1 MIESLDHI
9 AIAVPDIDEAIATW
23 STLTGAELLH
33 REFVES
39 QNTHVAFLGL
49 GGFRLELIAPGG
61 PDTAVAKF
69 LDKRGPGL
77 HHIALKSVD
86 GQAMLDD
93 FAERGARL
101 INDHLRPGAENTMVG
116 FVHPA
121 SLGGVLVEVV
131 EHPAETRH

>member
-9 AIAVPDIDEAIATW
+9 AIAVPDIDEAIDVW
-23 STLTGAELLH
+23 KKLTGAELLH
-33 REFVES
+33 REFVET
-39 QNTHVAFLGL
+39 QNTHVAFLGI
-49 GGFRLELIAPGG
+49 GDFRIELIAPGG
-61 PDTAVAKF
+61 PDSAVAKF

-77 HHIALKSVD
+77 HHIAVKSLN
-86 GQAMLDD
+86 GQGLLDD
-93 FAERGARL
+93 FADRGRAL

-121 SLGGVLVEVV
+121 SLGGVLLEVV